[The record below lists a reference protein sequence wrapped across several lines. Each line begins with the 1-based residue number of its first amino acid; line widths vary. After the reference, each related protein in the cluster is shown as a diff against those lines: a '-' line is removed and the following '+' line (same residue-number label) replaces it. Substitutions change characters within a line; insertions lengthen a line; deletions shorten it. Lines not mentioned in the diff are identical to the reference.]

1 MLPTVGFV
9 IVERKAIEWV
19 KDLSVFLTQTA
30 CLIWMVCNYYNY
42 TKLIVI
48 YFLDF
53 LSIM

>member
-30 CLIWMVCNYYNY
+30 CLIWMVCNYYM
-42 TKLIVI
+42 LIVI